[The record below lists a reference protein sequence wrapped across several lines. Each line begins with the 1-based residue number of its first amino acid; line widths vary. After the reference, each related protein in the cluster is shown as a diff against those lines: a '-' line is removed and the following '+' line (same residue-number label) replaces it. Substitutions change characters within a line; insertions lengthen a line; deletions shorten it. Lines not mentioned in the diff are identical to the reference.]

1 MKREILS
8 LFCVVLAATLLRL
21 LLSNGES
28 KGLRRAVSFFLSLAV
43 LLLILHPFLGILQ
56 NPPELAFENLVGE
69 TKEDATAHFE
79 EVLHAAVEAGSV
91 RDLKEGVYLLLLE
104 EFSVAREDATI
115 FVTLDETGA
124 LSRVEVRLSGKA
136 LLVDPVPVKERLLEK
151 LNCEVEVR

>member
-1 MKREILS
+1 MIGMKLGWLLLLII
-8 LFCVVLAATLLRL
+8 LAACFVY
-21 LLSNGES
+21 SGS
-28 KGLRRAVSFFLSLAV
+28 SLALASV

-69 TKEDATAHFE
+69 TKEDATARFE

-91 RDLKEGVYLLLLE
+91 RDLREGVYLLLAE
-104 EFSVAREDATI
+104 EFSVARENATVL
-115 FVTLDETGA
+115 VTLDGTGA

-136 LLVDPVPVKERLLEK
+136 LLRDPVPIRERLLEK